1 MILFL
6 SHYAGRTGAPM
17 VLLSLLQWLKENTSL
32 TFETIHLQDGNLLTE
47 FQKIG
52 PTTICTSTR
61 FERNLKRFFDLFGVK
76 TDVLNHCWQKIEEKY
91 AGKVG
96 MIYSNTITNGEALA
110 RLSGLNCP
118 VICHVHEQELLIQ
131 QFGLKN
137 MELVKRFTTHYVAAS
152 EKVKRN
158 LVMHH
163 QIPEDKI
170 DTIYSFINVSTLPKK
185 FRNIKSELNI
195 PEQDFVVCGSGHGSI
210 WYKGKDLFVQ
220 LAHAVNKK
228 FDVSPVHFIWVGGS
242 DEEMDANKIQHDV
255 RLAGIEKYVHFI
267 DDTDKPYDYF
277 NICDIFVLTSR
288 EDSFP
293 LVCLEA
299 AALGKPVL
307 CFEGAGGM
315 PEFVEK
321 DAGYIIPY
329 LDIHVMADKL
339 IGLLQK
345 PDKKTEMGLR
355 AAQKVRE
362 RHDVSVACPLLLKV
376 IKRFL

>member
-1 MILFL
+1 
-6 SHYAGRTGAPM
+6 M
-17 VLLSLLQWLKENTSL
+17 VLLRFLQWLKDDASL
-32 TFETIHLQDGNLLTE
+32 AFETIHLQNGDLLTE
-47 FQKIG
+47 FQKTG
-52 PTTICTSTR
+52 LSLV
-61 FERNLKRFFDLFGVK
+61 LKPMSLEYKLSKLFGLFGFKKVITNFFWWRFVK
-76 TDVLNHCWQKIEEKY
+76 RY
-91 AGKVG
+91 SGSVG
-96 MIYSNTITNGEALA
+96 LIFSNTVTNGEVLS
-110 RLSGLNCP
+110 RLYKLNCP
-118 VICHVHEQELLIQ
+118 IICHIHEQELMIQ
-131 QFGLKN
+131 QFGLAN
-137 MELVKRFTTHYVAAS
+137 FELVKRYTDHYVAAS

-362 RHDVSVACPLLLKV
+362 RHDVSVACPLLLEV